1 MESSAAGLQGALR
14 AMLGGLAL
22 VAQFLLLSY
31 LGVATSAGDSTAR
44 ETPCTA
50 DARTYCHDTLLHA
63 TSPAQRASAMM
74 RCLSEHASLLGAS
87 CNERLRGVAVMRGAC
102 AADLERLDCLARPTA
117 VCLHTRL
124 ASAPTDHGLAPL
136 CEQALDALRATRE
149 DGTHHSQLPG
159 ALGSADRAS
168 PSATANDARQTQR
181 MDPPPSAA
189 VADEVGM
196 LRAALERAEEE
207 KAARAALA
215 DEQASRLAAQQAEI
229 SDMRHVID
237 QLLKSGREAAGHP
250 PPPDAAAPVAAEEA
264 PQPGREAADMPA
276 SAAVEAQPR
285 AEAAAQQPQ
294 QQQQQQQSALSPQ
307 SVEQV
312 VSPPPPVVTAAR
324 PVAPIAED
332 YFEEPLGGLSC
343 DSYLAY
349 LCPDAFLESQQPN
362 RLTLHACIVASLM
375 KNSDQRC
382 GRWVTASISARK
394 TCSLVRGQ
402 ELEALP
408 ELKQCSKHW
417 RTEAA
422 QMRAECLVIN
432 QVNVTTGAPYSSG
445 LADPCTHAIEQLIT
459 NESASAA
466 CKDKSSDSNWKKCAV
481 VSVQQLQAHASR
493 LGPDAAMM
501 YWSQFEH
508 IYSRYGQPSEP
519 VLRAP
524 PVIATDVSQYSQ
536 PGPICLRPLR
546 WQQKDLSRIYYV
558 PGAHGLMDFTL
569 SIWVR
574 AERSTDPL
582 CSAKD
587 AAGAEFWFDGCS
599 IASAVPGDYPSTSWA
614 SFQTREFRVRRAA
627 GVKGSYMNKAQFHS
641 GGAGPMMNDW
651 GLTVMN
657 DGSVAFGVGHRRF
670 VSPAL
675 TYSFAPQR

>member
-1 MESSAAGLQGALR
+1 MQWNHDNTISGLDQDTGELLAVKEMGVTADEGNMRTLCREIELMMRLEHENCVAIRGAEVKQDPKEGLKLYALFEWVPGGSLHALLGKFSKFNESVVAIYLR
-14 AMLGGLAL
+14 QILCGLAYL
-22 VAQFLLLSY
+22 HANGIFHRDLKGENVLLDESGRVKLADFGESTLASDEAHRTAAAAVKPGSHKRSGTPY
-31 LGVATSAGDSTAR
+31 FMAPEIMARNEYTAAADVWSVGGVALELATGQPPWKELNFARPRDLFEVGAVVGTRRVAR
-44 ETPCTA
+44 E
-50 DARTYCHDTLLHA
+50 
-63 TSPAQRASAMM
+63 
-74 RCLSEHASLLGAS
+74 
-87 CNERLRGVAVMRGAC
+87 
-102 AADLERLDCLARPTA
+102 
-117 VCLHTRL
+117 
-124 ASAPTDHGLAPL
+124 
-136 CEQALDALRATRE
+136 
-149 DGTHHSQLPG
+149 
-159 ALGSADRAS
+159 DRARLFTTRS
-168 PSATANDARQTQR
+168 D
-181 MDPPPSAA
+181 
-189 VADEVGM
+189 
-196 LRAALERAEEE
+196 
-207 KAARAALA
+207 
-215 DEQASRLAAQQAEI
+215 SRLSDYGAWRARRRESPLLFTHNTISEI
-229 SDMRHVID
+229 M
-237 QLLKSGREAAGHP
+237 E
-250 PPPDAAAPVAAEEA
+250 
-264 PQPGREAADMPA
+264 
-276 SAAVEAQPR
+276 
-285 AEAAAQQPQ
+285 
-294 QQQQQQQSALSPQ
+294 QQQSAPSPQ

-312 VSPPPPVVTAAR
+312 VSPPPPVVTAAP

-375 KNSDQRC
+375 KNADQSC
-382 GRWVTASISARK
+382 GRWATASISARK

-422 QMRAECLVIN
+422 QRRAECLVIN

-466 CKDKSSDSNWKKCAV
+466 CRDKSSDSNWKKCAI
-481 VSVQQLQAHASR
+481 VSVQQLQAHTSR

-614 SFQTREFRVRRAA
+614 SFQTREFRMRRAA
-627 GVKGSYMNKAQFHS
+627 GVKGAYMKKAQFHS